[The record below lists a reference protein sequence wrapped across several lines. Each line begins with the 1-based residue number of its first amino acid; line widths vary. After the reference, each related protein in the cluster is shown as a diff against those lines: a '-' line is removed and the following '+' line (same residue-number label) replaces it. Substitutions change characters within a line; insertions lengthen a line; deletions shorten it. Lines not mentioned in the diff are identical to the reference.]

1 MIKRRFP
8 CMFEICCATFWSWC
22 ATLRDLTRRSY
33 TYEADISFHSRIWS
47 LVTSMLKDVIVVL
60 VSWLRTNNKSYR
72 MLYTC
77 SIYIIFKKNAGITN
91 IFFFLIFNHLYHF
104 TSQKLLFIVWNK
116 LNQNKIDVLLFW
128 SRTSFMKH
136 WT

>member
-72 MLYTC
+72 ILYTC

-91 IFFFLIFNHLYHF
+91 IFFFKFLIICTILHLKNYY
-104 TSQKLLFIVWNK
+104 SLFE
-116 LNQNKIDVLLFW
+116 LNQNKIDVVLFW